1 MMNEQ
6 ESTSPPGLFFD
17 ELQWPTIEAAMPRIM
32 PSDDTPSAREARA
45 ISFSDRYLS
54 GLDYFYTKPGGISFL
69 TLHGK
74 RADAWRQQIETLCQR
89 YVSGVQEMNRRS
101 RDRFSAESCHLTP
114 EQQDLLVVWLAM
126 CDLSPL
132 GFVPR

>member
-6 ESTSPPGLFFD
+6 ESTSPPRLFFD
-17 ELQWPTIEAAMPRIM
+17 ELQWASIEAAMPRIM
-32 PSDDTPSAREARA
+32 PSDDTPSAREAGA

-114 EQQDLLVVWLAM
+114 
-126 CDLSPL
+126 
-132 GFVPR
+132 